1 MAAAL
6 LPPTIGTTDPDAT
19 SVDQAWPHELMKLP
33 VNLDGGEV
41 VILAIKPSAWFVL
54 YDAARWLVLAFFVAG
69 TSGWVSNAVSWASAS
84 LLIQL
89 ALLVATL
96 RLGIA
101 VLRWVSRFYVL
112 TDRRVMRIRGVW
124 KVDVFACPLLSIR
137 TTKLTA
143 EPHERLVGLG
153 TLVFNVEPTPD
164 ADGSWYS
171 IRHPEEVHAEVRR
184 AIKRAIDVQ
193 PHI

>member
-1 MAAAL
+1 MAGTL
-6 LPPTIGTTDPDAT
+6 HPPPISSVGPEAT
-19 SVDQAWPHELMKLP
+19 SVDQAWPHELMRLP

-69 TSGWVSNAVSWASAS
+69 TSGWVSNAVSWASVP

-89 ALLVATL
+89 ASVAATL

-124 KVDVFACPLLSIR
+124 KVDVFACPLLSVR

-143 EPHERLVGLG
+143 QPHERLVGLG
-153 TLVFNVEPTPD
+153 TLRFNVDPPPD

-171 IRHPEEVHAEVRR
+171 IRHPEEVHSEVRR
-184 AIKRAIDVQ
+184 AIKRAIDFQ

>member
-1 MAAAL
+1 MAGTL
-6 LPPTIGTTDPDAT
+6 QPPQISSTGSEAT
-19 SVDQAWPHELMKLP
+19 SVDQAWQHELMKLP

-69 TSGWVSNAVSWASAS
+69 TSGWVSNAVSWASAP
-84 LLIQL
+84 LLIQF
-89 ALLVATL
+89 ASAAATL

-124 KVDVFACPLLSIR
+124 KVDLFACPLLSIR
-137 TTKLTA
+137 TTRLEA

-153 TLVFNVEPTPD
+153 TLRFNVDPPPD

-171 IRHPEEVHAEVRR
+171 IRHPEAVHAEVRR
-184 AIKRAIDVQ
+184 AIKRAIDFQ

>member
-1 MAAAL
+1 MTGTL
-6 LPPTIGTTDPDAT
+6 HPPQISSTGPEAT
-19 SVDQAWPHELMKLP
+19 SVDQAWPHELVRLP

-54 YDAARWLVLAFFVAG
+54 YDAAWWLVLAFFVAG
-69 TSGWVSNAVSWASAS
+69 TSGWVSNAVSWASAA
-84 LLIQL
+84 LLIKL
-89 ALLVATL
+89 ALVGATL
-96 RLGIA
+96 RLGVA

-112 TDRRVMRIRGVW
+112 TNRRVMRIRGVW
-124 KVDVFACPLLSIR
+124 KVDVFACSLLNVR

-143 EPHERLVGLG
+143 QPHERLVGLG
-153 TLVFNVEPTPD
+153 TLRFNVDPPSD

-171 IRHPEEVHAEVRR
+171 LRHPEDVHAEVRR
-184 AIKRAIDVQ
+184 AIKRAIDFQ